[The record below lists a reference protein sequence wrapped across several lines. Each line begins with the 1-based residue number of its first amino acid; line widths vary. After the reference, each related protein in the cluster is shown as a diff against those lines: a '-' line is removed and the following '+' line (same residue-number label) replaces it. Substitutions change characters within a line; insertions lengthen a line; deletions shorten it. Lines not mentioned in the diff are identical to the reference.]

1 MGRCRIRCEM
11 DNGINHINRP
21 FDELR
26 DLGLMKSEGSLSLS
40 KGPYPMNNKTRI
52 VIAGPTASGKTAFS
66 IELAKALNTVILS
79 ADSRQ
84 FYKEMSIGTAAP
96 TEEELS
102 QVKHYFV
109 HHISIEDKY
118 DVADYE
124 RDVLQLLDELF
135 KTHDTVI
142 MTGGSGL
149 FIDAVCN
156 GIDAMPDVEPEI
168 REKVQKLFD
177 EGGLKALQNEVQRVD
192 PEYYAIVDQQNP
204 RRLQRA
210 LEVCYQTG
218 QPFSSF
224 RSGNAVQ
231 RDFEIK
237 KYALLWDRQQLIERI
252 DKRVD
257 MMMEQGLL
265 EEAKALYPK
274 RHLNALNTVGYK
286 ELFSYFDGQCTL
298 EEAVEQIKIHTRQ
311 SAKRQMTWLRR
322 DKSYTWI
329 TPDELCC
336 DSPCRRHDLLFTP
349 HGTVWGSQT

>member
-1 MGRCRIRCEM
+1 MQNYEC
-11 DNGINHINRP
+11 GIMNAECGMAQSDSGLRP
-21 FDELR
+21 HSSFIIHHSAL
-26 DLGLMKSEGSLSLS
+26 K
-40 KGPYPMNNKTRI
+40 NKTLI

-66 IELAKALNTVILS
+66 IEIAKALNTVILS

-124 RDVLQLLDELF
+124 RDALQLLEELF
-135 KTHDTVI
+135 KTHDAVI

-156 GIDAMPDVEPEI
+156 GIDAMPDIQPEI
-168 REKVQKLFD
+168 REKVQKLLE
-177 EGGLKALQNEVQRVD
+177 EGGLKALQDEVQHLD
-192 PEYYAIVDQQNP
+192 PEYFAIVDQQNP

-218 QPFSSF
+218 NTFTSF
-224 RSGNAVQ
+224 RTGSSVK
-231 RDFEIK
+231 RDFDIK
-237 KYALLWDRQQLIERI
+237 KYALLWEREALIKRI
-252 DKRVD
+252 DRRVD
-257 MMMEQGLL
+257 LMMEQGLL

-286 ELFSYFDGQCTL
+286 ELFAYFDGQDTL
-298 EEAVEQIKIHTRQ
+298 EDAVEQIKIHTRQ
-311 SAKRQMTWLRR
+311 YAKRQMTWLRK
-322 DKSYTWI
+322 DTTYHWI
-329 TPDELCC
+329 NPMENNELE
-336 DSPCRRHDLLFTP
+336 SVIFHMK
-349 HGTVWGSQT
+349 G

>member
-1 MGRCRIRCEM
+1 MA
-11 DNGINHINRP
+11 DSNNLNSRP

-26 DLGLMKSEGSLSLS
+26 DLSLMKSEGSLSLS
-40 KGPYPMNNKTRI
+40 KGPYPTNKNTLI
-52 VIAGPTASGKTAFS
+52 VIAGPTASGKTAFA
-66 IELAKALNTVILS
+66 IDMAKALSTVILS

-102 QVKHYFV
+102 QAKHYFV

-124 RDVLQLLDELF
+124 RDALQLLDELF
-135 KTHDTVI
+135 KTHDAVI

-156 GIDAMPDVEPEI
+156 GIDEMPDINTETRTKVENLL
-168 REKVQKLFD
+168 KTS
-177 EGGLKALQNEVQRVD
+177 GLKALQDEVQRLD
-192 PEYYAIVDQQNP
+192 PEYFAIVDQQNP

-237 KYALLWDRQQLIERI
+237 KYALLWDRQELIERI

-265 EEAKALYPK
+265 EEAKTLYPK

-286 ELFSYFDGQCTL
+286 ELFAYFDGDCTL
-298 EEAVEQIKIHTRQ
+298 AEAVEQIKIHTRQ
-311 SAKRQMTWLRR
+311 YAKRQMTWLRK
-322 DKSYTWI
+322 DTSYQWI
-329 TPDELCC
+329 MPEDFDNTLSALRQEMA
-336 DSPCRRHDLLFTP
+336 
-349 HGTVWGSQT
+349 

>member
-1 MGRCRIRCEM
+1 M
-11 DNGINHINRP
+11 D
-21 FDELR
+21 
-26 DLGLMKSEGSLSLS
+26 K
-40 KGPYPMNNKTRI
+40 KTLI
-52 VIAGPTASGKTAFS
+52 IIAGPTASGKTAFA
-66 IELAKALNTVILS
+66 IKMAQALNTVILS

-124 RDVLQLLDELF
+124 RDALQLLDKLF
-135 KTHDTVI
+135 KTHDNVI

-168 REKVQKLFD
+168 REKVQRLYD
-177 EGGLKALQNEVQRVD
+177 EGGLKALQDEAQRLD
-192 PEYYAIVDQQNP
+192 PEYFTIVDQQNP

-218 QPFSSF
+218 KPFSSF

-231 RDFEIK
+231 RDFAIK
-237 KYALLWDRQQLIERI
+237 KYALLWERQALIERI
-252 DKRVD
+252 DRRVD
-257 MMMEQGLL
+257 LMMEQGLL
-265 EEAKALYPK
+265 DEARSLYPK

-286 ELFSYFDGQCTL
+286 ELFAYFDGQCTL
-298 EEAVEQIKIHTRQ
+298 DEAVEQIKIHTRQ
-311 SAKRQMTWLRR
+311 YAKRQMTWLRR
-322 DKSYTWI
+322 DQGYQWI
-329 TPDELCC
+329 TTDEMP
-336 DSPCRRHDLLFTP
+336 SIYSSFRK
-349 HGTVWGSQT
+349 

>member
-1 MGRCRIRCEM
+1 
-11 DNGINHINRP
+11 
-21 FDELR
+21 
-26 DLGLMKSEGSLSLS
+26 MKTL
-40 KGPYPMNNKTRI
+40 I

-66 IELAKALNTVILS
+66 IELARALDTVIIS

-96 TEEELS
+96 THEELL

-109 HHISIEDKY
+109 HNISIEDKY

-124 RDVLQLLDELF
+124 REVLQLLDELF
-135 KTHDTVI
+135 KTHDKVV

-156 GIDAMPDVEPEI
+156 GIDEMPDVQPEV
-168 REKVQKLFD
+168 RQKVETMLK
-177 EGGLKALQNEVQRVD
+177 EGGIDALSKDLQQLD
-192 PEYYAIVDQQNP
+192 PEYFAVVDQQNP

-218 QPFSSF
+218 KPFSLF
-224 RSGNAVQ
+224 RTGTTAK

-237 KYALLWDRQQLIERI
+237 KYALLWDRQELIQRI
-252 DKRVD
+252 DRRVD

-274 RHLNALNTVGYK
+274 RQLNALNTVGYK
-286 ELFSYFDGQCTL
+286 ELFSYFDGDCTL
-298 EEAVEQIKIHTRQ
+298 AEAVEQIKIHTRQ
-311 SAKRQMTWLRR
+311 YAKRQMTWLRR
-322 DKSYTWI
+322 DNSYQWI
-329 TPDELCC
+329 IPEATSMLEL
-336 DSPCRRHDLLFTP
+336 L
-349 HGTVWGSQT
+349 Q